1 MPDVEFYGEKFQLED
16 QPNEFALMQFA
27 AAAEE
32 VDVNSM
38 AAMSAAFRLL
48 QAAIVDE
55 DWPRFKQTAFAH
67 KATSE
72 TLMPVMFAVF
82 EQATDR
88 PTERPSV
95 SSDGPEPTPLRSV
108 SLPADPAMDRLSGRP
123 DLQSAVLEA
132 RKAAR
137 SA

>member
-1 MPDVEFYGEKFQLED
+1 MADVEFYGESFQLEPE
-16 QPNEFALMQFA
+16 PNEFALMQFA

-38 AAMSAAFRLL
+38 GAMGAAFRLL

-55 DWPRFKQTAFAH
+55 DWPRFKQTAFAN

-82 EQATDR
+82 EQASER

-95 SSDGPEPTPLRSV
+95 SSDGPAPTPLISV
-108 SLPADPAMDRLSGRP
+108 SQPDDPAMEQLSGRP
-123 DLQSAVLEA
+123 DMQFAYQRSLKAVSA
-132 RKAAR
+132 
-137 SA
+137 